1 MSKAT
6 VTRIFIGSAI
16 AVIAGAILAI
26 PDQSDQRVGV
36 RPERNRSGPEPA

>member
-6 VTRIFIGSAI
+6 VTRLFIGGGL

-26 PDQSDQRVGV
+26 V
-36 RPERNRSGPEPA
+36 RLV